1 MLQSMGSQRVRHSLV
16 TEQQL
21 LQDQSSW
28 GGSSLAVGRGEAPY
42 LEGLRCGPLQRPT
55 FHFPLVGGGG
65 VVEGFQVSRPRTA
78 LLKPEHACDTS
89 GGLIKMQV
97 IWGKVK
103 SLHSSQAPRRCRG
116 SRIWGEQALP
126 TPQSCLLPTEGTYE
140 VPKPEFGGRERT

>member
-21 LQDQSSW
+21 LQDQFSW

-65 VVEGFQVSRPRTA
+65 GRAFRSAGPEQHFSNLNMLVTHPGV
-78 LLKPEHACDTS
+78 LLK
-89 GGLIKMQV
+89 
-97 IWGKVK
+97 
-103 SLHSSQAPRRCRG
+103 CR
-116 SRIWGEQALP
+116 
-126 TPQSCLLPTEGTYE
+126 
-140 VPKPEFGGRERT
+140 